1 MEREMREVIGGCRIC
16 RKPMLTNG
24 SPSMRRTCD
33 ACKAEQRRMLNR
45 KITVRRK
52 AERHAARLALGVPR
66 CEQCGEV
73 LAEPVRLDP
82 RFCGNTC
89 RQAAFRA
96 RNG

>member
-1 MEREMREVIGGCRIC
+1 MEGKMREVIGGCRIC
-16 RKPMLTNG
+16 SKPMPTND

-33 ACKAEQRRMLNR
+33 ACKAEQRRKHDLR
-45 KITVRRK
+45 IAARRK
-52 AERHAARLALGVPR
+52 AKRHAVKAAMGVPR

-73 LAEPVRLDP
+73 LAEPVRLDR